1 MIGDGS
7 GGILRG
13 DDDHDGTGSN
23 DDIGNDGDLGDCGG
37 DEGGIGG
44 DLGDCGGDEGGIG
57 GASDDKFEG
66 GKSEIVI
73 IFPPNK

>member
-13 DDDHDGTGSN
+13 GDGTGCN
-23 DDIGNDGDLGDCGG
+23 DDTGNDGDLGG

-44 DLGDCGGDEGGIG
+44 DDEGIG
-57 GASDDKFEG
+57 GDTVICGEG
-66 GKSEIVI
+66 GKSEMVI
-73 IFPPNK
+73 IFPPNKHFK